1 MPRHPDEQDLELLAL
16 AEATERVAETT
27 TDRLIAA
34 RLHTI
39 AYEVRSMARC
49 GGGLPVMCCLRV

>member
-1 MPRHPDEQDLELLAL
+1 LPRHPDEQDLELLVL

-39 AYEVRSMARC
+39 ASEVRSMARC
-49 GGGLPVMCCLRV
+49 GGDPPVMCCLRV